1 MQTSAPRE
9 EQPAPKTK
17 ALKKLWKNVRN
28 TLNET
33 LGKAEFDRWF
43 SPVNLVRL
51 DAEGLWFSAPNDI
64 YTLWIEENYLDEL
77 QEAVA
82 GQLKDHPPIRFEIGA
97 SNVNESQSTMETGDF
112 FAREDAA
119 TADDND
125 NQGDDLPEAPAPGRS
140 NSTASVPES
149 AKKSSEPAATAPSAP
164 AEPEESPED
173 SAATRKWRA
182 QGKTAG
188 LNRLFQFDN
197 YIIGQANRLA
207 AAASRAV
214 AEKPGRTYHP
224 LFIHSASGL
233 GKTHLLHAIGWDALK
248 RRPRSKVVYISA
260 ERFANEYIE
269 AIQKHDLVAFR
280 KRYRQV
286 DVLLIDDIQFLS
298 GKEGMQEEFFHT
310 FNSLSDRHKQIV
322 LASDR
327 PATEIRE
334 LEDRLISRFQ
344 WGMTAE
350 IVAPTMETRIAILRR
365 KREERGADIPD
376 WIVEYIANHVTS
388 NVRAMEGALIRAA
401 TLTSI
406 NEGDPESID
415 EPTLAH
421 LLSPFTDAETARQV
435 SVHEIQEL
443 VAEHYDVTIRE
454 ITGRRRTSH
463 LVEARH
469 VAMALSR
476 ERTDLSLTEIG
487 KEFGGRDHGTIINA
501 CKRIAT
507 KSESTPSVRRSLDF
521 LRRTLSSGGASKRNR
536 SSFRSRDRDS

>member
-1 MQTSAPRE
+1 MPTSSPRE
-9 EQPAPKTK
+9 DQPAPKTK

-97 SNVNESQSTMETGDF
+97 SNVDESESAMETGDF
-112 FAREDAA
+112 FAKDDAA
-119 TADDND
+119 VAEDYDFS
-125 NQGDDLPEAPAPGRS
+125 GAPGS
-140 NSTASVPES
+140 SETASKASRPKS
-149 AKKSSEPAATAPSAP
+149 AKKSSEPAEIEPPAP
-164 AEPEESPED
+164 AEPEDSPED

-182 QGKTAG
+182 QGKAAG

-406 NEGDPESID
+406 NEDDPESID

-521 LRRTLSSGGASKRNR
+521 LRRTLSSGGPSKRNR
-536 SSFRSRDRDS
+536 SGFKSRDRDA